1 MWPGLPGSSQ
11 AGCFLPSVTPHPGAG
26 PRQAARKGRGVGSTT
41 CGREI
46 SALGQE
52 VTASLAVLSGGL
64 EGLAFHPPLPS
75 PTSLEHQGFLLPSLC
90 SSGTPD
96 SVSFKFLNIIPFL
109 PALHWRD
116 PAATPSIPLPT
127 P

>member
-64 EGLAFHPPLPS
+64 EALGIPP
-75 PTSLEHQGFLLPSLC
+75 PTTFPNLLGASRIPPSL
-90 SSGTPD
+90 
-96 SVSFKFLNIIPFL
+96 SVLLRNSRLCL
-109 PALHWRD
+109 L
-116 PAATPSIPLPT
+116 
-127 P
+127 